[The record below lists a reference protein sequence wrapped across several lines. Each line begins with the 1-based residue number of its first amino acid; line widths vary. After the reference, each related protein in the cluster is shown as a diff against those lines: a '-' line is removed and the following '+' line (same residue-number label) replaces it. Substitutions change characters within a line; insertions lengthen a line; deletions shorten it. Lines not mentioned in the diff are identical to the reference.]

1 MSGNVWEWTRSLYGE
16 YPYPTEETERE
27 QREDLFAKGP
37 RVLRGGA
44 FLSNARGVRCAYRYA
59 GGPDGWRHLVGFR
72 VVVSP
77 FFSER

>member
-44 FLSNARGVRCAYRYA
+44 FYDYAYYVRCASRRSLDPAYRLY
-59 GGPDGWRHLVGFR
+59 LMGFR